1 MALPN
6 VQELTQKLATMS
18 DQQMQQYAQINKE
31 DPYIL
36 ALAVSEKNRRS
47 AMRTAAQPQAPQPT
61 VADAEIGTMAPPP
74 AQAGLSAL
82 PAQNLESMDE
92 VQASGGGVLGFEQ
105 GGLYEIPGMET
116 GDPRLQQLLQGRE
129 QTAAPEEKKLLPA
142 FWEALMSGK
151 TVGEVRGEPAA
162 PAPPPPAA
170 PPAAPVQLKGGLQDL
185 VKSAGAAIEATP
197 ARPAA
202 GISAGL
208 PRAAAPAPASPASSK
223 SAAPASPVAAPA
235 APEGTAA
242 DRLRASLAP
251 ADKAR
256 QELTAREKSLSEQDI
271 AAAREDLARFD
282 KRSAGAGK
290 PGAEREARLRQQE
303 AGLSGEE
310 GQALGNAAMR
320 GFLAILGGTSRSSRV
335 NIARGLAVGLNSFD
349 KRMAQVDARREN
361 INKNLD
367 QIETLREQAAAASAE
382 KRAAIESRIETLRS
396 AGARS
401 SYELFKSLGYDTD
414 MTIGLE
420 TFKTAEAE
428 RLADK
433 KMAHDSKEK
442 GLDRANDVRTAG
454 IRAAAS
460 SAPPA
465 PKPFD
470 VQGKYAQY
478 RMEYEKQKSDPLSP
492 KAPPMSMAEFSRA
505 MGIMPVVNAA
515 PGPGAVVLPRD

>member
-6 VQELTQKLATMS
+6 IQDLTSKLATMS

-36 ALAVSEKNRRS
+36 ALAVSEKNRRA
-47 AMRTAAQPQAPQPT
+47 AMRSAAQPQAPQPT
-61 VADAEIGTMAPPP
+61 VADAEIGSMAPPP

-82 PAQNLESMDE
+82 PAQNLENMDE

-151 TVGEVRGEPAA
+151 TVGEVRGEPPA

-170 PPAAPVQLKGGLQDL
+170 PPAAAAPMRGGLQDL
-185 VKSAGAAIEATP
+185 VKSSGAAIDAVPSRTS
-197 ARPAA
+197 
-202 GISAGL
+202 GIT
-208 PRAAAPAPASPASSK
+208 AAAPA
-223 SAAPASPVAAPA
+223 AAPAVVPRGAAPAAAPA
-235 APEGTAA
+235 APAAPAEPKASTA
-242 DRLRASLAP
+242 DRMREALAP
-251 ADKAR
+251 AGKAR
-256 QELTAREKSLSEQDI
+256 EDLEAREKGLTDADI
-271 AAAREDLARFD
+271 AAAREQLAQFD
-282 KRSAGAGK
+282 KRTKSAA
-290 PGAEREARLRQQE
+290 PVGAEREARLRKQE
-303 AGLSGEE
+303 AGLFSEE

-320 GFLAILGGTSRSSRV
+320 GFLAILGGTSRNRRV

-367 QIETLREQAAAASAE
+367 QIETLREQAASASAE
-382 KRAAIESRIETLRS
+382 KRAALEGRIETLRS
-396 AGARS
+396 NGARS

-420 TFKTAEAE
+420 SFKAAEAE
-428 RLADK
+428 RIADK
-433 KMAHDSKEK
+433 KMAHESKEK
-442 GLDRANDVRTAG
+442 GLDRANDARVAG
-454 IRAAAS
+454 IRASS
-460 SAPPA
+460 SASNTV
-465 PKPFD
+465 KPFD
-470 VQGKYAQY
+470 LQGKYAQY
-478 RMEYEKQKSDPLSP
+478 RLDYEKQKSDPLMP
-492 KAPPMSMAEFSRA
+492 KAAPMSLAEFSKA
-505 MGIMPVVNAA
+505 MGIMPVVNAP
-515 PGPGAVVLPRD
+515 PGAGAVVLPRD